1 MIDLTKITLEEA
13 NKIECGLLMLEKN
26 ILDNAKAYEEASTW
40 EDLPEKSRNV
50 MKSNAE
56 WWRELH
62 TLLFNT
68 ER

>member
-1 MIDLTKITLEEA
+1 MLDLTKITSEEA
-13 NKIECGLLMLEKN
+13 NKIECALLMIEKE
-26 ILDNAKAYEEASTW
+26 ILDKAKAFENASTW

-56 WWRELH
+56 WWYNVH
-62 TLLFNT
+62 DLLFNT